1 MKELVLIMAYRSQ
14 IEAFITRK
22 ACENKNYRQKLLCDA
37 KSVME
42 IEMGLKLPD
51 AFNYQAVEES
61 ATQIYIVLPLSTSTV
76 VESDLAKLAGGCWI
90 AVSSSC
96 DWVTGGYVF
105 VT

>member
-1 MKELVLIMAYRSQ
+1 MAYRNQ

-22 ACENKNYRQKLLCDA
+22 ATENNSYRERVLSDA

-42 IEMGLKLPD
+42 MEMGVKLPES
-51 AFNYQAVEES
+51 FNYQAVEES

-76 VESDLAKLAGGCWI
+76 VESDLARLAAGCWI
-90 AVSSSC
+90 AISTSC
-96 DWVTGGYVF
+96 DFVTGGYVF